1 MSQKCQTG
9 IFDPRRQAGAAV
21 STLTY
26 NYTNGYEI
34 PRHFHEQ
41 DQLLY
46 GICGAMAVTTDEG
59 MWVVPPNRAVW
70 IPAKT
75 DHSIVMW
82 GAVTMNTLYLRPRMI
97 TQFGRQCRVLNVS
110 SLMKELLLE
119 ACRIGSLHR
128 RKPAQ
133 ARLIGIILDQLEEA
147 PAVPLRVPMPVD
159 ARALKIAAILRNDPA
174 DRRPLS
180 ALCRT
185 CGASKRTIERLFRE
199 ETGITFGRWRQQV
212 SLVHAI
218 RLLAEGNKVTSVA
231 LEAGYNSPSA
241 FIAMFKKVLGMTPA
255 QYLGS

>member
-1 MSQKCQTG
+1 MPQKCQTG
-9 IFDPRRQAGAAV
+9 VFDPRRKPGAAI

-26 NYTNGYEI
+26 TYRNGYRV

-46 GICGAMAVTTDEG
+46 GTGGAMAVTTDEG

-82 GAVTMNTLYLRPRMI
+82 GALTMKTLYLRPGMVK
-97 TQFGRQCRVLNVS
+97 QFGRQCRVLNVS

-119 ACRIGSLHR
+119 ACRIGSLSR
-128 RKPAQ
+128 RRPAQ
-133 ARLIGIILDQLEEA
+133 ARLIGVILDQLEEA
-147 PAVPLRVPMPVD
+147 PSVPLRVPMPVD
-159 ARALKIAAILRNDPA
+159 GRALKIAAILRNDPA

-180 ALCRT
+180 ALCRLS
-185 CGASKRTIERLFRE
+185 GASKRTIERLFRE
-199 ETGITFGRWRQQV
+199 ETGITFGRWRQQMC
-212 SLVHAI
+212 LVQAI

-241 FIAMFKKVLGMTPA
+241 FIAMFKKVLGMTPV
-255 QYLGS
+255 QYLGN

>member
-1 MSQKCQTG
+1 MSGPAADGVEGAVGRDGRLADT
-9 IFDPRRQAGAAV
+9 PRRRARAAI
-21 STLTY
+21 STLTHNYASGY
-26 NYTNGYEI
+26 NVPT
-34 PRHFHEQ
+34 HFHDQ

-46 GICGAMAVTTDEG
+46 GICGAMAVTTNDG

-70 IPAKT
+70 IPAKI

-82 GAVTMNTLYLRPRMI
+82 GAVTMKTLYLRPGMV
-97 TQFGRQCRVLNVS
+97 TQFGRQCRVLNIS

-119 ACRIGSLHR
+119 ACRIGSLYR

-147 PAVPLRVPMPVD
+147 PSVPLRVPMPFD
-159 ARALKIAAILRNDPA
+159 TRALKTAAILRNNPA

-199 ETGITFGRWRQQV
+199 ETGITFGRWRQ
-212 SLVHAI
+212 
-218 RLLAEGNKVTSVA
+218 
-231 LEAGYNSPSA
+231 
-241 FIAMFKKVLGMTPA
+241 
-255 QYLGS
+255 

>member
-1 MSQKCQTG
+1 MSQKRQIG
-9 IFDPRRQAGAAV
+9 IFDPRRKAGAAI

-26 NYTNGYEI
+26 NYTNGYRV

-70 IPAKT
+70 IPAET

-82 GAVTMNTLYLRPRMI
+82 GALTMKTLYLRPGMVKEL
-97 TQFGRQCRVLNVS
+97 GRQCRVLNVS

-119 ACRIGSLHR
+119 ACRIGSLYR

-133 ARLIGIILDQLEEA
+133 ARLIGVILDQLEEA
-147 PAVPLRVPMPVD
+147 PSVPLRVPMPVD
-159 ARALKIAAILRNDPA
+159 ARALKIAAMLRNDPA

-180 ALCRT
+180 ALCRV
-185 CGASKRTIERLFRE
+185 CGASKRTVERLFRE
-199 ETGITFGRWRQQV
+199 ETGITFGRWRQQM

-255 QYLGS
+255 QYLGG

>member
-1 MSQKCQTG
+1 
-9 IFDPRRQAGAAV
+9 
-21 STLTY
+21 
-26 NYTNGYEI
+26 
-34 PRHFHEQ
+34 
-41 DQLLY
+41 
-46 GICGAMAVTTDEG
+46 MAVTTDEG

-82 GAVTMNTLYLRPRMI
+82 GAVTMKTLYLKQG
-97 TQFGRQCRVLNVS
+97 TVKKLGKQCRVLNVS

-119 ACRIGSLHR
+119 ACRIGSLY

-133 ARLIGIILDQLEEA
+133 GRLIGIILEQLEEA
-147 PAVPLRVPMPVD
+147 PAVPLWVPMPAD
-159 ARALKIAAILRNDPA
+159 TRAVKIAAILRSDPA

-180 ALCRT
+180 ALCRE

-199 ETGITFGRWRQQV
+199 ETGITFGRWRQQM

-241 FIAMFKKVLGMTPA
+241 FIAMFKKALGMTPA